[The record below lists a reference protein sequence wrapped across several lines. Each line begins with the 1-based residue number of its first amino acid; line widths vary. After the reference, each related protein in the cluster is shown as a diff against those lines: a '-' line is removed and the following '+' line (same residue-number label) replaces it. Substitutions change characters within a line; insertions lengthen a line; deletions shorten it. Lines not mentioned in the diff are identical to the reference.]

1 MGDPEGEGH
10 IYSLVAHPRPASF
23 PARFRGAP
31 LGAPPLTLTPQL
43 ALGWKA
49 FLEMPCWVL
58 TPPVPALR
66 QES

>member
-10 IYSLVAHPRPASF
+10 IYSLWPIQGQQVSLLVS
-23 PARFRGAP
+23 GEAP
-31 LGAPPLTLTPQL
+31 LGAPPLTLTPPL

-49 FLEMPCWVL
+49 VLEMPCWVL